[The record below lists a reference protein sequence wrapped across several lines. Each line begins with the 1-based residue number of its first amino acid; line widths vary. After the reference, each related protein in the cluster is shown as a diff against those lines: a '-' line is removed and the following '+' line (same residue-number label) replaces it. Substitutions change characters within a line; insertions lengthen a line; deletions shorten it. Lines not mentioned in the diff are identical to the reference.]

1 MPYFGIELEF
11 RVRWLW
17 TGFFVDN
24 MKGNSTKGIQSTLEQ
39 QGFERHR
46 STYTW
51 KFFSSK
57 YYRYYMICGWLSQRI
72 QSCEYRG
79 SILSY
84 TKLFYCAEVSAP
96 YPLCCSV
103 VNCRS
108 FALWG
113 GWALKSLLEVRLL
126 VRTNDPSHSRIL
138 IHLSDL
144 VSEEGQVDSRGCLDS
159 VQETWPW
166 FYFLELPYIWHLLPC
181 LRMSRDASEF

>member
-1 MPYFGIELEF
+1 
-11 RVRWLW
+11 
-17 TGFFVDN
+17 

-39 QGFERHR
+39 QGCELHR

-57 YYRYYMICGWLSQRI
+57 YYRYYMICGWLNRRI

-84 TKLFYCAEVSAP
+84 TKLFYCAEVSVP

-103 VNCRS
+103 VNCSS

-144 VSEEGQVDSRGCLDS
+144 VSEEGQVNSRGCLDS

-166 FYFLELPYIWHLLPC
+166 FYFLELPYIWHFVTL
-181 LRMSRDASEF
+181 SDNE